1 MDTRGGG
8 DVTLELL
15 MSVFSRRIVDLQK
28 LILIRGVPSATQGT
42 ELGEVDRALRTLDH
56 YLSNIKA
63 YLQREAE
70 ALPKA
75 KALIELSIQQ
85 QQTLQQI
92 STNLPARLPGNDCHV
107 DLSGPSSTIVTN
119 SSPVS
124 KPAEAS
130 VPKEKKGKGP
140 PPRWYINVDELS
152 SLSSYMRGRLTLEK
166 LNTAID
172 EMATFAL
179 ANARLLA
186 APRKKLGEDLAE
198 KVLELRDIA
207 ALESVKGKHFFLE
220 TDMRGPTLKLD
231 NTGKAI
237 LTVFRH
243 LGRINEFRTGRQ
255 RVLVLLKA

>member
-107 DLSGPSSTIVTN
+107 DLSGPRFFANWTFVILVQ
-119 SSPVS
+119 
-124 KPAEAS
+124 
-130 VPKEKKGKGP
+130 EKKGKGP

-179 ANARLLA
+179 ANARLLV

>member
-107 DLSGPSSTIVTN
+107 DLSGPRFCAL
-119 SSPVS
+119 SSPN
-124 KPAEAS
+124 
-130 VPKEKKGKGP
+130 KEKKGKGP

-186 APRKKLGEDLAE
+186 APRKKLGEDSAE

>member
-107 DLSGPSSTIVTN
+107 DLSGPRFCAL
-119 SSPVS
+119 SSPNKV
-124 KPAEAS
+124 
-130 VPKEKKGKGP
+130 VVFMVL
-140 PPRWYINVDELS
+140 I
-152 SLSSYMRGRLTLEK
+152 TL
-166 LNTAID
+166 
-172 EMATFAL
+172 
-179 ANARLLA
+179 
-186 APRKKLGEDLAE
+186 
-198 KVLELRDIA
+198 
-207 ALESVKGKHFFLE
+207 
-220 TDMRGPTLKLD
+220 
-231 NTGKAI
+231 
-237 LTVFRH
+237 
-243 LGRINEFRTGRQ
+243 
-255 RVLVLLKA
+255 

>member
-107 DLSGPSSTIVTN
+107 DLSGPRFCAL
-119 SSPVS
+119 SSPN
-124 KPAEAS
+124 
-130 VPKEKKGKGP
+130 KEKKGKGP

-166 LNTAID
+166 LNSAID

-207 ALESVKGKHFFLE
+207 ALQSVKGKHFFLE